1 MYKYHKDKSTKRRQ
15 RCFLGKRSSHE
26 AAQDAPCWDPLQ
38 GPADPQQCQ
47 APGSPQR
54 TWRGEVLRQTQ
65 VFLPANAY
73 WQGKGVKL
81 PEEKEKEQQA
91 QSHETAKQMEKN
103 ISPTKKY
110 STDRAGKK
118 KIQLSS

>member
-1 MYKYHKDKSTKRRQ
+1 M
-15 RCFLGKRSSHE
+15 
-26 AAQDAPCWDPLQ
+26 
-38 GPADPQQCQ
+38 
-47 APGSPQR
+47 
-54 TWRGEVLRQTQ
+54 
-65 VFLPANAY
+65 
-73 WQGKGVKL
+73 KL

-118 KIQLSS
+118 KNTAEFLRMQCEVQTV